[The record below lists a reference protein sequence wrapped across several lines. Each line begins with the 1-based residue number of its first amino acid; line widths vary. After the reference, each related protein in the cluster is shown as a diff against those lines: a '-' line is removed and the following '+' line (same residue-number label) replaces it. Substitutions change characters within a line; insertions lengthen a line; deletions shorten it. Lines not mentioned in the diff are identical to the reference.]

1 MDTILF
7 WGIIAILCAILQSL
21 GIWKYGLASGF
32 LITMTLLAIHYDFGT
47 DYWAYYD
54 WYEESLSM
62 PFPRSI
68 SEFLTISHDPGWDMI
83 NLFFGKVFG
92 TNGFFILVATL
103 SIIESLC
110 YYTFIKKFVP
120 NNWYWFA
127 MAIYI
132 LNNHFFILTF
142 SMMRQSFVM
151 AILLICFTW
160 IQQRKII
167 LPLFVILLAST
178 IHNSV
183 LLCCPVVFIVLFS
196 FNNQKFWGILL
207 LSLWLLLLTASA
219 ILEPILSSFANLTE
233 MFAHYVDTYSK
244 SSNMSYGIGYL
255 LRLIPFIFLV
265 IGLFTN
271 QFAKEDVPMLVIWSL
286 TIILTPFGII
296 IPLFERLLFYF
307 ELAIFAVFPKIIKTC
322 HSIYVKI
329 LLTISVL
336 ILSIYTLYIGF
347 YNPKSVYYDT
357 FLDFHTIFEII

>member
-7 WGIIAILCAILQSL
+7 GGIIAILCALLQSL
-21 GIWKYGLASGF
+21 GIWRSGLFCGF
-32 LITMTLLAIHYDFGT
+32 CITTILLAIHYDFGT
-47 DYWAYYD
+47 DYWAYYE
-54 WYEESLSM
+54 WYERSLSV
-62 PFPRSI
+62 PFPNSI

-92 TNGFFILVATL
+92 TNGFFMLVATL

-127 MAIYI
+127 IAIYI

-167 LPLFVILLAST
+167 LPLIVILLAST

-183 LLCCPVVFIVLFS
+183 LLCCPIVFIVLFS

-219 ILEPILSSFANLTE
+219 ILEPILSSVANLTE

-244 SSNMSYGIGYL
+244 SSNMSYGVGYL

-307 ELAIFAVFPKIIKTC
+307 ELVSFAAFPKIINTC
-322 HSIYVKI
+322 QSILSKSI
-329 LLTISVL
+329 LILSILT
-336 ILSIYTLYIGF
+336 LSIYTLYTGF
-347 YNPKSVYYDT
+347 YNPESVYYEA
-357 FLDFHTIFEII
+357 FLDFHTIFEVI